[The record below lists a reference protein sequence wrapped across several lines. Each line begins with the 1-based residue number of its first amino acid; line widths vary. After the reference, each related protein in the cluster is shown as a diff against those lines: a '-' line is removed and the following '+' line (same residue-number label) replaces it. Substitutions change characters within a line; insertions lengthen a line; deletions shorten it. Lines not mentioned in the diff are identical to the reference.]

1 MEDYIDPVFGPDL
14 AGPRQGNREN
24 AERIARQIIPLRPPP
39 AVASMLVNVTFRVSL
54 AGEPATLTD
63 PALADY
69 AREVMAGAVHREL
82 DGIPGA
88 SLDGGVAV
96 TAQVTRG

>member
-14 AGPRQGNREN
+14 AGPRQRNQP
-24 AERIARQIIPLRPPP
+24 APARSATPPV
-39 AVASMLVNVTFRVSL
+39 VASMLVNVTFRVAL

-63 PALADY
+63 PALVDY
-69 AREVMAGAVHREL
+69 ARGVMAGAVHREVN
-82 DGIPGA
+82 GIDGA

>member
-1 MEDYIDPVFGPDL
+1 MEYIDPVFGPDL
-14 AGPRQGNREN
+14 AGPRQRDQP
-24 AERIARQIIPLRPPP
+24 APARSSTPPP
-39 AVASMLVNVTFRVSL
+39 VASMLVNVTFRVTL
-54 AGEPATLTD
+54 TGEPATLPD

-69 AREVMAGAVHREL
+69 ARGVMASAVHREL